1 MKFIPSRDLRVRPG
15 KVWKDLAKERQLVI
29 TSHGQPVAVMVP
41 VTGED
46 LEDKVRAI
54 REAEFMRTLREIQ
67 QESVRN
73 GTDKLTMAEIDAE
86 IAEAKKGLR

>member
-29 TSHGQPVAVMVP
+29 TSHGQPVAVMLP

-46 LEDKVRAI
+46 LEDKILAI
-54 REAEFMRTLREIQ
+54 RRAELQQTISRIQ
-67 QESVRN
+67 RESVRK
-73 GTDKLTMAEIDAE
+73 GTNKLTMAEIDEE
-86 IAEAKKGLR
+86 IAKARKGLK

>member
-15 KVWKDLAKERQLVI
+15 KVWKDLAKEKQLVI

-46 LEDKVRAI
+46 LEDKVRTI

>member
-29 TSHGQPVAVMVP
+29 TSHGQPVAVMLP

-46 LEDKVRAI
+46 LEDKILAI
-54 REAEFMRTLREIQ
+54 RQAEFMRTLREIQ
-67 QESVRN
+67 QQSVRN

-86 IAEAKKGLR
+86 IAEARKGLK

>member
-1 MKFIPSRDLRVRPG
+1 MKFVPSRDLRVRPG
-15 KVWKDLAKERQLVI
+15 KVWKDLAKEKQLVI

-46 LEDKVRAI
+46 LEDKILAI
-54 REAEFMRTLREIQ
+54 RQAEFMRTLREIQ

-86 IAEAKKGLR
+86 IAEARKGLK

>member
-15 KVWKDLAKERQLVI
+15 EVWKDLAKEKELVI
-29 TSHGQPVAVMVP
+29 TNHGQPVAIMMP

-46 LEDKVRAI
+46 LEDKLRAL
-54 REAEFMRTLREIQ
+54 RQAEFLRTLRDIQ

-73 GTDKLTMAEIDAE
+73 GTDKLTMVEIDAE
-86 IAEAKKGLR
+86 IAEARKGLK

>member
-29 TSHGQPVAVMVP
+29 TSHGQPVAVMLP

-46 LEDKVRAI
+46 LEDKILAI
-54 REAEFMRTLREIQ
+54 RQAEFMRTLREIQ

-86 IAEAKKGLR
+86 IAEARKGLK

>member
-15 KVWKDLAKERQLVI
+15 KVWKDLAKEKQLVI

>member
-29 TSHGQPVAVMVP
+29 TSHGQPVAVMLP

-54 REAEFMRTLREIQ
+54 RQAEFMRTLRDIQ
-67 QESVRN
+67 QQSVRN

-86 IAEAKKGLR
+86 IAEARKGLK

>member
-29 TSHGQPVAVMVP
+29 TSHGQPVAVMLP

-46 LEDKVRAI
+46 LEDKILAI
-54 REAEFMRTLREIQ
+54 RQAEFMRTLREIQ
-67 QESVRN
+67 QQSVRN

-86 IAEAKKGLR
+86 IAEARKGLR

>member
-15 KVWKDLAKERQLVI
+15 EVWKDLAKEKELVI
-29 TSHGQPVAVMVP
+29 TSHGQPVAIMMP
-41 VTGED
+41 VTGEN
-46 LEDKVRAI
+46 LEDKVRDI
-54 REAEFMRTLREIQ
+54 RQAEFLRTLQEIQ

-86 IAEAKKGLR
+86 IAEARKTLK

>member
-29 TSHGQPVAVMVP
+29 TSHGQPVAVMLP

-46 LEDKVRAI
+46 LEDKILAI
-54 REAEFMRTLREIQ
+54 RRAELQQTISRIQ
-67 QESVRN
+67 RESVRK
-73 GTDKLTMAEIDAE
+73 GTNKLTMAEIDQE
-86 IAEAKKGLR
+86 IAKARKGLK